1 MYFALAD
8 LVSGFDPWW
17 VIAAALLLIAVAAM
31 LLDSEILL
39 GFAWGIL
46 VWGMILIF
54 VEESFYRMVAFPAC
68 LFLGYFGQVK
78 VYRNLTLGT
87 VPYEK
92 SELGFL
98 LETGTIRT
106 TTTDNRGANFY
117 YNYKDQVGH
126 DSPPKQ
132 ESVILTKVITRD
144 GTVFP
149 VRKMGLDFKDGD
161 QVKIIAIENG
171 AAVVEVITEI

>member
-54 VEESFYRMVAFPAC
+54 VEESF
-68 LFLGYFGQVK
+68 
-78 VYRNLTLGT
+78 
-87 VPYEK
+87 
-92 SELGFL
+92 
-98 LETGTIRT
+98 
-106 TTTDNRGANFY
+106 
-117 YNYKDQVGH
+117 
-126 DSPPKQ
+126 
-132 ESVILTKVITRD
+132 
-144 GTVFP
+144 
-149 VRKMGLDFKDGD
+149 
-161 QVKIIAIENG
+161 
-171 AAVVEVITEI
+171 